1 MDKKKIV
8 IITAAAIAVIAVAA
22 AAIVSTRGTDRK
34 NRLVDGNVQTE
45 EKVNDK
51 EEKQETSKPAEEK
64 QNTETASE
72 AKSETS
78 EKTEQKAVSGDKNTA
93 EAEKV
98 TPTFMYFV
106 SKSDAEHDKTNAMIE
121 ELKTEYGDKVRFDI
135 VDIDENPDA
144 KNNFPVDGQTPVLIM
159 LNTSNDISAL
169 EFKCND
175 KSTLEND
182 IKKAME

>member
-51 EEKQETSKPAEEK
+51 EEK

-121 ELKTEYGDKVRFDI
+121 ELKKEYGDKVRFDI